1 MKKIGII
8 YDFGDFKKSLKEVM
22 QKPSRDKNNPVTE
35 VVRCEIINNKVALT
49 YTDTF
54 RLSHKEFNDSVRF
67 NNDIRVYLTFPVIRE
82 LMKIKRF
89 EQVKLFEIEEE
100 RFVFK
105 ANNVSISE
113 NFGANPVKVNDINYP
128 DYNSVLR
135 SGAGRI
141 AGFNIE
147 VSTIHLL
154 EVMKEAYK
162 IASKRDRFIGA
173 KYAVKLEID
182 KDKMAI
188 YTKAG
193 LDEFKDT
200 IPIINESEKRL
211 EIGVN
216 SKQLIDFLKLKI
228 DKITT
233 INFEDYRTPV
243 AINASNG
250 LTQIFMPLAWR
261 GE

>member
-1 MKKIGII
+1 MKKIGTI
-8 YDFGDFKKSLKEVM
+8 YDFGNFKNSLKEVM

-54 RLSHKEFNDSVRF
+54 RLSHKEFNKSVRF
-67 NNDIRVYLTFPVIRE
+67 NNDIRVYLSFPVIRE

-89 EQVKLFEIEEE
+89 ERVDLFEIEGEE
-100 RFVFK
+100 FVFK

-141 AGFNIE
+141 AGFNVE

-162 IASKRDRFIGA
+162 IASKRDKYSG

-182 KDKMAI
+182 KDEMTI

-193 LDEFKDT
+193 LDELKDT
-200 IPIINESEKRL
+200 VPIINESGKTL
-211 EIGVN
+211 EIGLN
-216 SKQLIDFLKLKI
+216 SKHLIDFLKLKI
-228 DKITT
+228 DKIAT
-233 INFEDYRTPV
+233 INFEDYYSPV

>member
-1 MKKIGII
+1 MKKIGSI
-8 YDFGDFKKSLKEVM
+8 YDFGNFKKSLKEVM
-22 QKPSRDKNNPVTE
+22 QKPSRNKNNPVTE
-35 VVRCEIINNKVALT
+35 VVRCEIINNKVSLT

-54 RLSHKEFNDSVRF
+54 RLSHKEFNNSVRF

-89 EQVKLFEIEEE
+89 EQVKLFEIEGEG
-100 RFVFK
+100 FVFK

-128 DYNSVLR
+128 DYKSVLR

-162 IASKRDRFIGA
+162 IASKRDKYSG

-182 KDKMAI
+182 KDKMTV

-193 LDEFKDT
+193 VDEFKDI
-200 IPIINESEKRL
+200 IPIINESGERL
-211 EIGVN
+211 EIRVN
-216 SKQLIDFLKLKI
+216 SKHLIDFLKLKI
-228 DKITT
+228 DKIAT
-233 INFEDYRTPV
+233 INFEDYRSPV

>member
-1 MKKIGII
+1 MKKIGTIH
-8 YDFGDFKKSLKEVM
+8 DFGNFKNSLKEVM
-22 QKPSRDKNNPVTE
+22 QKPSRNKNNPVTE
-35 VVRCEIINNKVALT
+35 VVRCEITNNKVALT

-54 RLSHKEFNDSVRF
+54 RLSHKEFNNSVRF
-67 NNDIRVYLTFPVIRE
+67 NNDIRVYLSFPVIRE
-82 LMKIKRF
+82 LMKIKKF
-89 EQVKLFEIEEE
+89 EQVKLFEIEGEG
-100 RFVFK
+100 FVFK

-135 SGAGRI
+135 SGTERI
-141 AGFNIE
+141 AAFNIE

-162 IASKRDRFIGA
+162 IASKRDGYSG

-182 KDKMAI
+182 KDKMII
-188 YTKAG
+188 YAKAG
-193 LDEFKDT
+193 VDEFKDT
-200 IPIINESEKRL
+200 IPIINESGKRL

-228 DKITT
+228 DKITI
-233 INFEDYRTPV
+233 INFEDYYSPV

>member
-1 MKKIGII
+1 MKKIGTI
-8 YDFGDFKKSLKEVM
+8 YDFGSFKKSLKEVM
-22 QKPSRDKNNPVTE
+22 QNPSRNKGDLVSE
-35 VVRCEIINNKVALT
+35 VIRFETLNNKVSLT

-54 RLSHKEFNDSVRF
+54 RLTHKEIENSTNFNK
-67 NNDIRVYLTFPVIRE
+67 DIKAHLSFPVIRE
-82 LMKIKRF
+82 LMKIKGF
-89 EQVKLFEIEEE
+89 EQVEVFETEGEG
-100 RFVFK
+100 FVFK
-105 ANNVSISE
+105 ANNISISE

-128 DYNSVLR
+128 DYKSVLR
-135 SGAGRI
+135 RGTGRI
-141 AGFNIE
+141 AGFNVE

-162 IASKRDRFIGA
+162 LARERDKYIG
-173 KYAVKLEID
+173 KYGVKLEID
-182 KDKMAI
+182 KDKMII
-188 YTKAG
+188 YAKAG

-200 IPIINESEKRL
+200 IPIINESGKTL

-216 SKQLIDFLKLKI
+216 SKYLIDFLKLKI

-233 INFEDYRTPV
+233 INFEDYHSPV
-243 AINASNG
+243 AIKATNG

>member
-1 MKKIGII
+1 MKKIGTI
-8 YDFGDFKKSLKEVM
+8 YDFDNFKKSLKEVM
-22 QKPSRDKNNPVTE
+22 QKPSRNKNNPIAE

-54 RLSHKEFNDSVRF
+54 RLTHKEVENSVNFNKDMLIYLSF
-67 NNDIRVYLTFPVIRE
+67 PLIKQLMDI
-82 LMKIKRF
+82 KKF
-89 EQVKLFEIEEE
+89 EKVQVFETEKGNLF
-100 RFVFK
+100 FK
-105 ANNVSISE
+105 SSIASMFG
-113 NFGANPVKVNDINYP
+113 NFGENIGKINDINYP
-128 DYNSVLR
+128 DCNSVLR
-135 SGAGRI
+135 CGAGRI
-141 AGFNIE
+141 AGFNVE

-182 KDKMAI
+182 KDKMTI
-188 YTKAG
+188 YAKAG

-200 IPIINESEKRL
+200 VPIINESGKTL

-216 SKQLIDFLKLKI
+216 SKHLIDFLKLKI

-233 INFEDYRTPV
+233 INFEDYHSSV
-243 AINASNG
+243 AIKATNG
-250 LTQIFMPLAWR
+250 LTQIFMPLVWR